1 MQPSFVILVD
11 REDQQVGV
19 MEKMLAHR
27 KGLLHRAF
35 SVFIVN
41 DKMEMLLQR
50 RALSKYH
57 SPGLW
62 TNACCSHPAPNEET
76 LDAANRRLHEEMG
89 FNCKLDEISSFSY
102 KSIFDNGL
110 TEHEFDHVF
119 LGTYNGPVIPEAE
132 EVEEFKWLSFKELD
146 EMLHYNKDQFTTWF
160 HLAYPLVKNWME
172 KSLA

>member
-1 MQPSFVILVD
+1 MQHSFVILVD

-19 MEKMLAHR
+19 MEKMLAHQ

-35 SVFIVN
+35 SVFVIN
-41 DKMEMLLQR
+41 DKKEMLLQR

-76 LDAANRRLHEEMG
+76 SSAANRRLNEEMG
-89 FNCKLDEISSFSY
+89 FHCELEEINTFSY

-119 LGTYNGPVIPEAE
+119 LGTYNGSVLPEAS
-132 EVEEFKWLSFKELD
+132 EVAEYKWISFHDLD
-146 EMLHYNKDQFTTWF
+146 KILEDDRDQFTTWF
-160 HLAYPLVKNWME
+160 HLAYPLVKNWLNE
-172 KSLA
+172 SEA